1 MQLPTCF
8 LIKGLSEKQ
17 LDHYSGISRE
27 VQIKKGAWVYQEG
40 DAAEQIFMLREGVVE
55 FMTMVDGNIEIPV
68 NILREPGS
76 CFGTSALISPY
87 LYSISA
93 RCVEDSMLLAVN
105 RSKLEVLMQEDSEL
119 GYIIMK
125 NLSEHLLE
133 HLKETRKELK
143 LHFKNLLKFMQS

>member
-17 LDHYSGISRE
+17 LDRYGGISRE
-27 VQIKKGAWVYQEG
+27 IQIKKGAWVYQEG
-40 DAAEQIFMLREGVVE
+40 DTAEQIFMLREGVVE
-55 FMTMVDGNIEIPV
+55 FMTMVDGNLELPI

-76 CFGTSALISPY
+76 CFGTSALIPPY
-87 LYSISA
+87 IYSISA
-93 RCVEDSMLLAVN
+93 RCVEDSVLHAIN
-105 RSKLEVLMQEDSEL
+105 RSKLEMLMREDSEF
-119 GYIIMK
+119 GYIVMK
-125 NLSEHLLE
+125 NLSEHLLD